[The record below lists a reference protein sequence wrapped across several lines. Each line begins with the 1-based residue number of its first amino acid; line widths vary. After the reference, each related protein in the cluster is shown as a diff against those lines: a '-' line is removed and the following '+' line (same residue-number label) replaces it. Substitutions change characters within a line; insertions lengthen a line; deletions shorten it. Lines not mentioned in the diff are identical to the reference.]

1 MYVFYYVLICMIF
14 GTTFLAI
21 KVGIVAGGPPLLL
34 AGLRF
39 SCAGL
44 LVLGF
49 LAWRKHAFPRRA
61 GLYWQMAKVGV
72 CQTTVLFGVM
82 YWAEQYL
89 PSNLAALIN
98 AGTPMMVCLLG
109 ALQARQRL
117 HVTQVSGLL
126 LGLLGVYLIVGKG
139 TMETS
144 GIFVTAVVI
153 SGMAQIVCAWGALE
167 TRKLFAAG
175 VSPWMA
181 NGFQMLFG
189 SIGLLIAA
197 AVRGESLAAVTD
209 PWGAFGSLVF
219 LIVVGSILGWG
230 LYYLLTAKTSPLLAS
245 TWSYVSP
252 VVAMIVGALWMGESF
267 TVLSALGGV
276 VVLIAVAIVNW
287 VDWKKLMLEM
297 RGRRERRTVS

>member
-1 MYVFYYVLICMIF
+1 MFFYVLICLIF

-21 KVGIVAGGPPLLL
+21 KVGIVAGGPPLLF

-44 LVLGF
+44 LVLAF
-49 LAWRKHAFPRRA
+49 LAWRKHKFPRQTH
-61 GLYWQMAKVGV
+61 LYWQMAKVGV

-82 YWAEQYL
+82 YWAEQYI

-109 ALQARQRL
+109 ALQLRQKL
-117 HVTQVSGLL
+117 HLTQLSGLL
-126 LGLLGVYLIVGKG
+126 LGILGVYLIVGKG
-139 TMETS
+139 TVETS
-144 GIFVTAVVI
+144 SIVVTAVVI
-153 SGMAQIVCAWGALE
+153 AALSQTVCAWGALE

-175 VSPWMA
+175 VSPWVA

-189 SIGLLIAA
+189 SAGLLLAA
-197 AVRGESLAAVTD
+197 AVRGESFTEVTD
-209 PWGAFGSLVF
+209 PWGAFGSLLF
-219 LIVVGSILGWG
+219 LIFVGSILGWG

-276 VVLIAVAIVNW
+276 IVLAAVAIVNW
-287 VDWKKLMLEM
+287 VDWKKLMQDM
-297 RGRRERRTVS
+297 QGRKDRSFVS